1 MAQRS
6 ISCHS
11 EDEERGRRISFLIGV
26 VLTHRDKQGLI
37 NTETGF
43 FAALRMTKRSDG
55 ILRYAQNDRAFGR
68 DSSLRSE

>member
-37 NTETGF
+37 NTEIGF
-43 FAALRMTKRSDG
+43 FASLRMTKRSDG
-55 ILRYAQNDRAFGR
+55 ILRCAQNDSPAV
-68 DSSLRSE
+68 E